1 MLNDVDMRTL
11 VEFESHDA
19 PVLSVYLNMDPSRR
33 AADQYKL
40 ALRSLL
46 DGVDGRGGA
55 GGAAAEDIKR
65 VTNYVEMGYNWQGR
79 GLVMVSCAGRNFWW
93 ARSFEVPVSDAAY
106 VSFRPNIRQLATLLD
121 SYERY
126 GVIHVD
132 SEGARLFIFNM
143 GHLESADG
151 YLGQDVKVH
160 KSGGWSAPRY
170 QRHEKGTAHQNLQ
183 EAAEMAEEFYRSADT
198 RRLILAGTEKNVA
211 RFRDLLSNR
220 LRSMVVGS
228 LSVKSIATPAEISDR
243 ALELV
248 QKAEEEEDRRVAD
261 EILARANQNGNAVLG
276 LEKTLTAVQE
286 QRAERVA
293 VVGSFVQP
301 AYRFVDSGL
310 IVLEI
315 HEEGELGSGRIQEL
329 PDAVESVLRRAL
341 VQGIGVTVL
350 DAHKGLEEAGSI
362 GALTRY

>member
-1 MLNDVDMRTL
+1 MLNDVDVRML

-33 AADQYKL
+33 AADAYKL

-46 DGVDGRGGA
+46 DNA
-55 GGAAAEDIKR
+55 EGAAAEDIKR
-65 VTNYVEMGYNWQGR
+65 VQNYVEMGYNWQGR
-79 GLVMVSCAGRNFWW
+79 GLVMFSCAGLNFWW
-93 ARSFEVPVSDAAY
+93 ARAFEVPVIDGAF

-132 SEGARLFIFNM
+132 SEGARLFVFNM

-151 YLGQDVKVH
+151 YMGQEVKIH
-160 KSGGWSAPRY
+160 RSGGWAAARY
-170 QRHEKGTAHQNLQ
+170 QRHEKGMAHQNLQ
-183 EAAEMAEEFYRSADT
+183 EAAEMAEAFYRSADT

-211 RFRDLLSNR
+211 QFRDLLSNR

-228 LSVKSIATPAEISDR
+228 ISAKATASPAEIADQ
-243 ALELV
+243 ALQLV
-248 QKAEEEEDRRVAD
+248 QKAEEDEDRRVAD
-261 EILARANQNGNAVLG
+261 QILALANQGGNAVVG
-276 LEKTLTAVQE
+276 LERTLTAVQE
-286 QRAERVA
+286 MRAERVA

-350 DAHKGLEEAGSI
+350 ETHKGLEEAGSI

>member
-1 MLNDVDMRTL
+1 MLTDADIRML

-19 PVLSVYLNMDPSRR
+19 PVLTVYLNMDPTRR
-33 AADQYKL
+33 GADAYKL
-40 ALRSLL
+40 ALRALL
-46 DGVDGRGGA
+46 DKA
-55 GGAAAEDIKR
+55 EGAAAEDIKR
-65 VTNYVEMGYNWQGR
+65 VQNYVEMGYNWQGR
-79 GLVMVSCAGRNFWW
+79 GLVMVSCAGHNLWW
-93 ARSFEVPVSDAAY
+93 ARAFEVPVADAAY

-132 SEGARLFIFNM
+132 SEGARLFVFNM

-151 YLGQDVKVH
+151 FLGQEVKIH
-160 KSGGWSAPRY
+160 RAGGWAAARY
-170 QRHEKGTAHQNLQ
+170 QRHEKETAHQNLQ
-183 EAAEMAEEFYRSADT
+183 EAAEMAETFYRSADT
-198 RRLILAGTEKNVA
+198 RRLILAGTDKTVA
-211 RFRDLLSNR
+211 QFRDLLSNR

-228 LSVKSIATPAEISDR
+228 LSVKSNAAPSEISDR

-261 EILARANQNGNAVLG
+261 QILALSHQGGNAVVG
-276 LEKTLTAVQE
+276 LERTLTAVQE
-286 QRAERVA
+286 MRAERVA
-293 VVGSFVQP
+293 VVGTFAQP

-315 HEEGELGSGRIQEL
+315 HEDGALGSGRIQEL

-341 VQGIGVTVL
+341 VQGIGITLL

-362 GALTRY
+362 GALTRF

>member
-1 MLNDVDMRTL
+1 MLTDVDIRTL

-19 PVLSVYLNMDPSRR
+19 PVLTVYLNMDPSRR
-33 AADQYKL
+33 GADVYKL
-40 ALRSLL
+40 ALRALL
-46 DGVDGRGGA
+46 DKA
-55 GGAAAEDIKR
+55 EGAAAEDIKR
-65 VTNYVEMGYNWQGR
+65 VQNYVEMGYNWQGR
-79 GLVMVSCAGRNFWW
+79 GLVMVSCAGQNFWW
-93 ARSFEVPVSDAAY
+93 ARAFEVPVTDAAY
-106 VSFRPNIRQLATLLD
+106 VSFRANIRQLATLLD
-121 SYERY
+121 SYGRY

-132 SEGARLFIFNM
+132 SEGARLFVFNM

-151 YLGQDVKVH
+151 YMGQEVKLH
-160 KSGGWSAPRY
+160 RAGGWAAARY

-183 EAAEMAEEFYRSADT
+183 EVAEMAESFYRSADT
-198 RRLILAGTEKNVA
+198 RRLILAGTDKNVA
-211 RFRDLLSNR
+211 QFRDLLSNR

-228 LSVKSIATPAEISDR
+228 ISVKSTAAPSEISDQ

-261 EILARANQNGNAVLG
+261 QILALANQGGNAVVG
-276 LEKTLTAVQE
+276 LERTLTAVQE
-286 QRAERVA
+286 MRAERVA

-315 HEEGELGSGRIQEL
+315 QEDGVLGSGRIQEL